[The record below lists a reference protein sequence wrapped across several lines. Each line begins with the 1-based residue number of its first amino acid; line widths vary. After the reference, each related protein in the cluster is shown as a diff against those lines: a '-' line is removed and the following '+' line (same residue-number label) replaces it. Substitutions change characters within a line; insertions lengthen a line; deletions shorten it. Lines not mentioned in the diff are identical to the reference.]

1 MSGKKYSL
9 RRREIKRQWLNR
21 FSAWKAFPGK
31 EAKESIQDKLVCTLK
46 RVLNYSDN
54 SEIDLDKNFFEMGMD
69 SMMALEFQYDE
80 DLNAIFSDKVNMN
93 IQTLYEY
100 PGVTNLLTIFMTR

>member
-1 MSGKKYSL
+1 MRVWEKIPSEKKNNKKKWSNQLFSL
-9 RRREIKRQWLNR
+9 EGL
-21 FSAWKAFPGK
+21 SEK

-69 SMMALEFQYDE
+69 SMMALELVHDE

-100 PGVTNLLTIFMTR
+100 PGVLI